1 MTGRKLKICFVT
13 SMHDWND
20 DRIFERAAVGLA
32 SLGHHVT
39 YVAPADKD
47 MEAEGVF
54 IKAIPKRSRLK
65 KHLVG
70 PREAFQEMTK
80 VKADV
85 YHFYNPNMMWVMR
98 RWAKK
103 GNAVFIDIH
112 ENYEA
117 RVNALPLPSWFR
129 NKAVK
134 YYRQLEN
141 WLCSSY
147 NGITVVTETMARKL
161 ASSETP
167 VLVVD
172 NVPFLKRLEVVQL
185 AEKKDDRPTIIT
197 SGSHSAARNCMKAV
211 EALPEIVKHVP
222 DVMMKFVGRFQPPEY
237 EQALTDRAR
246 ELGVENNFSTEGMLP
261 WLENFKRISKAHIGC
276 VFYNDNLNNRVTLP
290 NRLYEYMYVGLAVL
304 GENFPEVA
312 NVLQKNNCGATVN
325 SQDPKDI
332 ATKAIALIKDPAQ
345 LKIYTENARKA
356 VMNDHNFENALVRLE
371 EFYYNHAK

>member
-1 MTGRKLKICFVT
+1 MTGKKLKICFVT

-39 YVAPADKD
+39 YVAPAEKD
-47 MEAEGVF
+47 MVSEGVH

-65 KHLVG
+65 KHLIG
-70 PREAFQEMTK
+70 PREAYREMTK
-80 VKADV
+80 VEADI

-103 GNAVFIDIH
+103 GHAVFIDIH

-117 RVNALPLPSWFR
+117 RVNAFPMPSAVR
-129 NKAVK
+129 ASAVK
-134 YYRQLEN
+134 AYRKLEN
-141 WLCSSY
+141 WLCRSY
-147 NGITVVTETMARKL
+147 SGITVVTETMAKKL
-161 ASSETP
+161 SSSNTP

-197 SGSHSAARNCMKAV
+197 SGSHSAARNCMNAV
-211 EALPEIVKHVP
+211 EALPEIVKQVP

-237 EQALTDRAR
+237 EQALIQRAK
-246 ELGVENNFSTEGMLP
+246 ELGVEKNFSTEGMLP

-312 NVLQKNNCGATVN
+312 NVLQKSNCGATVD

-332 ATKAIALIKDPAQ
+332 AEKAVALIKDPAQ
-345 LKIYTENARKA
+345 LKVYTDNARKA
-356 VMNDHNFENALVRLE
+356 VLQFHNFENALVRLE
-371 EFYYNHAK
+371 EFYYNNKK